1 MATQQKYRI
10 FNLEDNGVTNTT
22 DAIIAAGLDW
32 EVAQGKLKG
41 ECFDRTNMEY
51 VWRDLP
57 QHSCVYRKDTSY
69 PLGNSIV
76 GKDFTLVQNSAA
88 FSCFDEILQTQQ
100 ARFVSGGWYHDGGSV
115 FLQAKLPNGVQF
127 DNGDSLERYLLMAQ
141 GHTGQ
146 QSLLWSFTHIRPSC
160 SNTLQA
166 ALRDSTYKYT
176 LKHTKSI
183 KERINEGV
191 KFMAKGLN
199 HLEEVEK
206 KMHIMSKLSLSE
218 HEQINFL
225 KMAYDRPI
233 DEELKDWRNWK
244 NIEPIFYAPK
254 GSQYSKGT
262 LWNPYNVVTEWE
274 DHHSRVNKEKG
285 QPTKPSDA
293 YVQESRQVRSLFG
306 ANTVNRKVKAFRL
319 ADAVLQGDIDLKTGQ
334 PRDRQAKAQ
343 WAGLVAGMLTA
354 ATIQQVVNL

>member
-1 MATQQKYRI
+1 M
-10 FNLEDNGVTNTT
+10 
-22 DAIIAAGLDW
+22 
-32 EVAQGKLKG
+32 
-41 ECFDRTNMEY
+41 
-51 VWRDLP
+51 
-57 QHSCVYRKDTSY
+57 
-69 PLGNSIV
+69 
-76 GKDFTLVQNSAA
+76 
-88 FSCFDEILQTQQ
+88 
-100 ARFVSGGWYHDGGSV
+100 
-115 FLQAKLPNGVQF
+115 
-127 DNGDSLERYLLMAQ
+127 
-141 GHTGQ
+141 
-146 QSLLWSFTHIRPSC
+146 
-160 SNTLQA
+160 QA

-191 KFMAKGLN
+191 KFMAKGLK

-254 GSQYSKGT
+254 GGQYSKGT

-285 QPTKPSDA
+285 QPSKPSDT
-293 YVQESRQVRSLFG
+293 YVQESRKVRSLFG

-354 ATIQQVVNL
+354 ATIQQVVSL